1 MGCHRICE
9 CYHGFSEQDL
19 CYRDITRSKADGVSL
34 QTPLEYIFQYTSYAF
49 GWTAETVSSWGAV
62 LFDVAKRVTN
72 LPVYFALQVSY
83 YLTLHGITQAIFL
96 SLILPGQYLR

>member
-9 CYHGFSEQDL
+9 RYYGFGEQDQCCWISRAARL
-19 CYRDITRSKADGVSL
+19 IGVYS

-49 GWTAETVSSWGAV
+49 GWTAETVSSWGGV
-62 LFDVAKRVTN
+62 LFDIAKRVTN

-83 YLTLHGITQAIFL
+83 YLTLHGIAQAIFL